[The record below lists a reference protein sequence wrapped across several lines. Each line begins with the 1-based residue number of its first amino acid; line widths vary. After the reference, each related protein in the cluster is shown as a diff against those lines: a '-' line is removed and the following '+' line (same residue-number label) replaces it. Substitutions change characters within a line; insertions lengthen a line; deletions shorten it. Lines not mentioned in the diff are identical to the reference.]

1 MHSAVTRT
9 VISRKNYEAKL
20 TFAEKHVLRTEENWS
35 KIHFSDESKFNLF
48 GSDGKHFVWHQT
60 EERLNPECVKKSVK
74 GGGGR
79 VMVWGMFSAAGV
91 GPLIQLHGRW
101 MQMFIRTFS
110 QSACNFH
117 AGQCPRHTAK
127 QVKQFLE
134 AKNIEIIKWPGQ
146 SPDLNPIENLWWQS
160 YG

>member
-9 VISRKNYEAKL
+9 LISRKNYEAKL
-20 TFAEKHVLRTEENWS
+20 TFAERHVLWTENWS
-35 KIHFSDESKFNLF
+35 KVHFSDESKFNLF
-48 GSDGKHFVWHQT
+48 GSDGKHFIRRQT

-101 MQMFIRTFS
+101 MQMFIRTSFS
-110 QSACNFH
+110 
-117 AGQCPRHTAK
+117 K
-127 QVKQFLE
+127 MQFLPC
-134 AKNIEIIKWPGQ
+134 KH
-146 SPDLNPIENLWWQS
+146 LPISLQFSCRTMPPSHSKTDKAVPWS
-160 YG
+160 